1 LLFLHHLVH
10 SVIVGDVVAAA
21 FWAGL
26 CVLLLAVLSIFVPAV
41 AVPHWVA
48 RVLCIINLSNQ

>member
-10 SVIVGDVVAAA
+10 SVTVVAAA
-21 FWAGL
+21 FWAGV